1 MVENQA
7 GYFISLYFG
16 ESFNNINILYQ
27 VPLLEKKNEVAH
39 RVLPCPRFY
48 VYIIYLLSA
57 GKGPDM
63 TVLSLGSDTTW
74 SATFSWR
81 YSNTL

>member
-27 VPLLEKKNEVAH
+27 VPLLEKKK
-39 RVLPCPRFY
+39 R
-48 VYIIYLLSA
+48 S
-57 GKGPDM
+57 GP
-63 TVLSLGSDTTW
+63 
-74 SATFSWR
+74 
-81 YSNTL
+81 